1 MFFNIFLFCFYSEI
15 LRGEG
20 LFKKERGGGVFEV
33 GGWYPNAYDDLQRKD
48 QNVEMRYNNNYN
60 TVY

>member
-20 LFKKERGGGVFEV
+20 LFKKERRGGAGGVFEV
-33 GGWYPNAYDDLQRKD
+33 GVDTPMHTMIYREKIKMQR
-48 QNVEMRYNNNYN
+48 
-60 TVY
+60 

>member
-20 LFKKERGGGVFEV
+20 LFKKERGGGAVFLKWGVDTPMHTMIYRE
-33 GGWYPNAYDDLQRKD
+33 KIK
-48 QNVEMRYNNNYN
+48 M
-60 TVY
+60 

>member
-20 LFKKERGGGVFEV
+20 LFKKERRGGAGGGVFEV
-33 GGWYPNAYDDLQRKD
+33 GVDTPMHTMIYREKIKMQR
-48 QNVEMRYNNNYN
+48 
-60 TVY
+60 

>member
-20 LFKKERGGGVFEV
+20 LFKKERRGGGGGRGGVGGVFEV
-33 GGWYPNAYDDLQRKD
+33 GVDTPMQTMIYREKIKMQR
-48 QNVEMRYNNNYN
+48 
-60 TVY
+60 